1 MIVDDYIN
9 CDDLIKEANELYE
22 IALKKK
28 INDYDLEYLISTN
41 KYINKYKSFREELIK
56 EYIED
61 LSAMIC
67 AGNESNS

>member
-1 MIVDDYIN
+1 MLIDDYIN
-9 CDDLIKEANELYE
+9 CDYLIKEANELYE

-56 EYIED
+56 EYIDD
-61 LSAMIC
+61 LSAVVRDC
-67 AGNESNS
+67 DESNS

>member
-56 EYIED
+56 EYIDD

-67 AGNESNS
+67 GGNESNS